1 MAMRLPPGYGSVT
14 KLSGNRRRPF
24 MVKVNSSLDERGYP
38 KFDILGYYEK
48 RTDALQALAD
58 YNKNPYDLKASKA
71 TFQDVYEMW
80 FKWKY
85 ETSKKKYSQSSIN
98 CTVGAFKK
106 CAALHG
112 RILNELKTPD
122 LQAILDDFTLSHAYM
137 EHIKNLFNQLY
148 KYAMEYD
155 IVQKDYS
162 QYVRINKADDDE
174 HGVPFSQE
182 DIQKLW
188 QYKDDEV
195 VATILIFIYSGWRI
209 SELLGMKREDVDME
223 NLTFTGGVKTKAGKN
238 RVVPI
243 HSAIIPLIKHW
254 YDKEGV
260 YLICDNEGKKMSMCK
275 YRKMFSKALELACI
289 TEAHTPHDCRHTFTS
304 LMDSAGA
311 KPLLIKLLVGH
322 ASQDLTERVYTHKTI
337 DELRDAIELIKIP
350 QIS

>member
-48 RTDALQALAD
+48 RADALQALAD
-58 YNKNPYDLKASKA
+58 YNKNPYNLKASKA

-106 CAALHG
+106 CAALHK
-112 RILNELKTPD
+112 RMLNELKTPD
-122 LQAILDDFTLSHAYM
+122 LQAVLDDFTLSHAYM
-137 EHIKNLFNQLY
+137 EHIKNLFNQVY

-182 DIQKLW
+182 DIEKLW

-195 VATILIFIYSGWRI
+195 VATVLIFIYSGWRI

-223 NLTFTGGVKTKAGKN
+223 NLTFTGGVKTQAGKN

-243 HSAIIPLIKHW
+243 HSVIVPLVKHW
-254 YDKEGV
+254 YDKEGA
-260 YLICDNEGKKMSMCK
+260 YLICNNKGNKMSMNK
-275 YRKMFSKALELACI
+275 YRELFSSALELTCI
-289 TEAHTPHDCRHTFTS
+289 TETHTPHDCRHTFTS
-304 LMDSAGA
+304 LLDSAGA

-337 DELRDAIELIKIP
+337 DELRDAVEMIKLY
-350 QIS
+350 Q

>member
-1 MAMRLPPGYGSVT
+1 
-14 KLSGNRRRPF
+14 
-24 MVKVNSSLDERGYP
+24 
-38 KFDILGYYEK
+38 
-48 RTDALQALAD
+48 
-58 YNKNPYDLKASKA
+58 
-71 TFQDVYEMW
+71 MW

-85 ETSKKKYSQSSIN
+85 ETSKKKYSKSSIH

-106 CAALHG
+106 CTALHK

-182 DIQKLW
+182 DIEKLW
-188 QYKDDEV
+188 QYKDDEI

-223 NLTFTGGVKTKAGKN
+223 DLTFTGGVKTQAGKN

-243 HSAIIPLIKHW
+243 HSAIVPLVKHW
-254 YDKEGV
+254 YDKEGI
-260 YLICDNEGKKMSMCK
+260 YLICNEIGKKMPLTR
-275 YRKMFSKALELACI
+275 YRGMFSTALELTCI
-289 TEAHTPHDCRHTFTS
+289 TEPHTPHDCRHTFTS
-304 LMDSAGA
+304 LLDSADA

-337 DELRDAIELIKIP
+337 DELRDTIEMIKLYH
-350 QIS
+350 

>member
-1 MAMRLPPGYGSVT
+1 MIMAMRLPPGYGSVT

-38 KFDILGYYEK
+38 KFDILGYYEN
-48 RTDALQALAD
+48 RADALQALAD
-58 YNKNPYDLKASKA
+58 YNRNPYDLKSSKA

-85 ETSKKKYSQSSIN
+85 ETSKKKYSRSSIS

-112 RILNELKTPD
+112 RILNELKTSD

-137 EHIKNLFNQLY
+137 EHIKNLFNQMY

-174 HGVPFSQE
+174 HGVPFTLE
-182 DIQKLW
+182 DIEKLW
-188 QYKDDEV
+188 QYKDDEA
-195 VATILIFIYSGWRI
+195 VATVLIFIYSGWRI
-209 SELLGMKREDVDME
+209 SELLGIKREDVDME

-243 HSAIIPLIKHW
+243 HSAIVPLVKHW
-254 YDKEGV
+254 YDKNGS
-260 YLICDNEGKKMSMCK
+260 YLICTQTRKKMPITT
-275 YRKMFSKALELACI
+275 YRGMFADALKQAGI
-289 TEAHTPHDCRHTFTS
+289 TNPHTPHDCRHTFTS
-304 LMDSAGA
+304 LLDTADV

-337 DELRDAIELIKIP
+337 DELRNAIEMIKIN
-350 QIS
+350 